1 MLDRFITHIQK
12 HQLLEPHQ
20 TYVVAVSGGI
30 DSIVL
35 LDMLSRLS
43 REWGWHLIVAHL
55 DHAQRPDSS
64 ETAMQ
69 VGVLADQAGHR
80 FVLHQL
86 DKGNQLS
93 ENTMRIA
100 RYDWL
105 KQVMA
110 DQSAAAILTAHH
122 QDDRLET
129 AVWHAIRGSGRH
141 GLTSLQA
148 AQGSIIRPL
157 LNFRRGD
164 IVAYAHSRKLDWHE
178 DPSNQQPKYTRNVIR
193 TELLHKAPL
202 HDAHYQRNLI
212 EWLNHLQ
219 QLNGRIDRQLEA
231 LAERVCL
238 PLEDASGWRI
248 KRTVYLLL
256 EPRLKRE
263 LLLHLIRNLNFGKNV
278 TRRNLLA
285 AVEWIGQ
292 APTGSFSEALPGLL
306 LTREYDTV
314 SLVIRSAP
322 LSVKLASEH
331 LPLAFSTPIRFG
343 RWQLQLVPSLTA
355 TDDAYHLRAGTY
367 FVRNW
372 QAGDRV
378 QPMGMAGTKKVQDVF
393 VDRKIPRRDRL
404 IWPLIVSSGNDIALI
419 PGLIRDR
426 RFATE
431 PDRDGVALEIM
442 EVAK

>member
-1 MLDRFITHIQK
+1 MLDRFVTHIQK
-12 HQLLEPHQ
+12 KHLLEPHQ

-30 DSIVL
+30 DSVVL
-35 LDMLSRLS
+35 LDMLSRLA

-55 DHAQRPDSS
+55 DHAQRPNSS
-64 ETAMQ
+64 ETAMH

-80 FVLHQL
+80 FVLQRL
-86 DKGNQLS
+86 DKGKQLS
-93 ENTMRIA
+93 EGVMRKA

-105 KQVMA
+105 NQVME
-110 DQSAAAILTAHH
+110 DQSAAGIITAHH
-122 QDDRLET
+122 LDDRLET
-129 AVWHAIRGSGRH
+129 TVWHAIRGSGRH
-141 GLTSLQA
+141 GLTSLQS

-164 IVAYAHSRKLDWHE
+164 IVAYAHSRELDWHE
-178 DPSNQQPKYTRNVIR
+178 DPSNQQPKFTRNVIR
-193 TELLHKAPL
+193 TELLHRAPL
-202 HDAHYQRNLI
+202 HDAHYHRHLLDWI
-212 EWLNHLQ
+212 NHLQ
-219 QLNGRIDRQLEA
+219 KVNHRIDRQLEA
-231 LAERVCL
+231 LTERVCL

-248 KRTVYLLL
+248 KRTVYVLL
-256 EPRLKRE
+256 EPRLRRE
-263 LLLHLIRNLNFGKNV
+263 LLLHLVRKLNFGKNV

-285 AVEWIGQ
+285 AVEWIDQ

-322 LSVKLASEH
+322 LSVKLAYEH
-331 LPLAFSTPIRFG
+331 VPLAFSTPITFG
-343 RWQLQLVPSLTA
+343 RWQLQLVPSLSA
-355 TDDAYHLRAGTY
+355 RDDAYHLRAGTY

-404 IWPLIVSSGNDIALI
+404 IWPLIVSGGNDIALI

-426 RFATE
+426 RYATE
-431 PDRDGVALEIM
+431 PDQNGVALEIM
-442 EVAK
+442 EVA